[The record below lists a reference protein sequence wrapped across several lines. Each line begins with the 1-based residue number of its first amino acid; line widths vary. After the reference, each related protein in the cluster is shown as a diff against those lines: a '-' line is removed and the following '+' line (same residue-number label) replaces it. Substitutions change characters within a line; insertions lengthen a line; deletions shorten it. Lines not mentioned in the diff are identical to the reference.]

1 MKAEVE
7 SSKVRERSFKRI
19 TCSAMKAKVES
30 DEKTTHLLGQRGAV
44 GVRGND
50 SDQNSPSFKSRNQK
64 AKEYDNRDSKNVK
77 KNKQDFDSYDSIV
90 DLKKGYETQVIDSHE
105 PVSHSSKDI
114 GSFMMFANDKESVKK
129 SVDAPISNP
138 QQVDKFQN
146 PVDVFVDRTVAEC
159 EPEMEVCYKE
169 NCYHVVKDICFDK
182 GAYAKHKFMFD
193 ESVDGAAY
201 NFFPLENFE
210 YNRNPKDNTGMKV
223 LNQPETDDSDEASS
237 NHDQHN
243 NVIHKDDSEIEEL
256 VDNFTK
262 AMDSREDTQDSIPT
276 GGKDEQLS
284 VEHNSH
290 SQLKDS
296 SNMIEEEV
304 LASPALGL
312 TVDESESDYQFGPSA
327 PAVCVKKELHQF
339 GGCNCDKTQLPLT
352 TIEDSSGDFSEIQP
366 VETSQ
371 IRSDLG
377 KSSFSAAG
385 AVSGRISYS
394 GSIPYSRS
402 ISIRSDSSTTSTRS
416 FAFPM

>member
-1 MKAEVE
+1 
-7 SSKVRERSFKRI
+7 
-19 TCSAMKAKVES
+19 
-30 DEKTTHLLGQRGAV
+30 
-44 GVRGND
+44 
-50 SDQNSPSFKSRNQK
+50 
-64 AKEYDNRDSKNVK
+64 
-77 KNKQDFDSYDSIV
+77 
-90 DLKKGYETQVIDSHE
+90 
-105 PVSHSSKDI
+105 
-114 GSFMMFANDKESVKK
+114 MMFANDKESVKK

-138 QQVDKFQN
+138 QRVNKFQN
-146 PVDVFVDRTVAEC
+146 PIDVFVDRIVVEC

-169 NCYHVVKDICFDK
+169 NSYHVVKDICFDK
-182 GAYAKHKFMFD
+182 GAFAKHKFMFD

-243 NVIHKDDSEIEEL
+243 DVIHKDDSEIEEL

-304 LASPALGL
+304 LASPTLGL
-312 TVDESESDYQFGPSA
+312 TVDEPESDYQFGPSA
-327 PAVCVKKELHQF
+327 PAVCVKKQLHQF
-339 GGCNCDKTQLPLT
+339 GGCNCDETQLPLT
-352 TIEDSSGDFSEIQP
+352 TIEGPSGDFSEIQP
-366 VETSQ
+366 AETSQ

-377 KSSFSAAG
+377 ESSFSAAG
-385 AVSGRISYS
+385 VVSGRISYS
-394 GSIPYSRS
+394 GSIPYSGS